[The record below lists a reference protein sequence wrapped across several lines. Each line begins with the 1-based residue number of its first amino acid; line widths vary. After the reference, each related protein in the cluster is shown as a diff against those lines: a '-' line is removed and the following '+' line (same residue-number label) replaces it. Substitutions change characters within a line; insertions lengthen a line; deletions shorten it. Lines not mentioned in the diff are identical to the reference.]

1 MILEALVT
9 TLHAN
14 ASEVRAEI
22 RIEQRSAAKYGVR
35 GAILTALRPWLGD
48 ALLKRGV
55 LVYMHHAGRVEVAT
69 KGTTLDDIAEAETVE
84 VVLQAEVHLP
94 STSAA
99 RTASRRTSQAS
110 EEREPM
116 FNGFSTLDDG
126 ELF

>member
-1 MILEALVT
+1 
-9 TLHAN
+9 
-14 ASEVRAEI
+14 
-22 RIEQRSAAKYGVR
+22 
-35 GAILTALRPWLGD
+35 
-48 ALLKRGV
+48 
-55 LVYMHHAGRVEVAT
+55 MHHAGRVEVAT